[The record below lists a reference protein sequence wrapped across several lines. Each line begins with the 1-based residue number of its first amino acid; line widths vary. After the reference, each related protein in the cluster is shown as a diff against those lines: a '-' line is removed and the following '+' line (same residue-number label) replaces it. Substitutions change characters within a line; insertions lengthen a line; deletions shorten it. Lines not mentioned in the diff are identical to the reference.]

1 MFKDLCARYY
11 KKKKRF
17 KESLMKGIKN
27 LLKKSKKQEYGGKQ
41 FKNLSEIEKER
52 LVEYRK
58 NIINCEK
65 INICY
70 KQRLLIL

>member
-1 MFKDLCARYY
+1 
-11 KKKKRF
+11 
-17 KESLMKGIKN
+17 MKGIKN
-27 LLKKSKKQEYGGKQ
+27 LLKKNKKQEYGGKQ
-41 FKNLSEIEKER
+41 FKNLPEIEKER

-65 INICY
+65 INICS